1 MKNILI
7 VVDMQKGFVECEQP
21 MQLTNRVTELLKKN
35 IFDAVIATRFLNDK
49 NSIYEKIFNWKHLES
64 EDERAIPK
72 EIMEHVDYVADKY
85 IYNCVNAS
93 FIQRLCQLNGGEYP
107 EKVFIVGVDTDC
119 CVLTIATSLYEN
131 NIRPIV
137 LTHYVDSSGGKESNE
152 AGLLCMKRLIG
163 ENQLS
168 DVIPQNSKD
177 LDTM

>member
-7 VVDMQKGFVECEQP
+7 VVDMQEGFARYQQTR
-21 MQLTNRVTELLKKN
+21 QLTERIIELLEKN
-35 IFDAVIATRFLNDK
+35 IFDAVIATRFLNDE

-64 EDERAIPK
+64 DDERTIPNK
-72 EIMEHVDYVADKY
+72 ILEHVDYVSDKY

-107 EKVFIVGVDTDC
+107 EKVFVVGADTDC

-137 LTHYVDSSGGKESNE
+137 LTQYVDSNGGNESHE

-163 ENQLS
+163 EKQLS
-168 DVIPQNSKD
+168 NAIPKSSED
-177 LDTM
+177 LNRI